1 MVDVHLNHQR
11 KNAAPSVGC
20 RQVEAKT
27 AAHPVRGRLGTG
39 CLQGPRMP
47 NKQARKAQATQLA
60 AVWQRSMYLVAMI
73 GIAQKNE
80 GC

>member
-1 MVDVHLNHQR
+1 
-11 KNAAPSVGC
+11 
-20 RQVEAKT
+20 
-27 AAHPVRGRLGTG
+27 
-39 CLQGPRMP
+39 MP